1 MKNVLERMQENNTK
15 FKVATFIAKQKESYE
30 FKVRY
35 AEKRHG
41 SFMKIL
47 K

>member
-1 MKNVLERMQENNTK
+1 MKNVLERMEENNTK

-35 AEKRHG
+35 AEKQHG
-41 SFMKIL
+41 SFTKIPR
-47 K
+47 